1 MREKNIFL
9 NFFLQE
15 HPAELHL
22 PIIAFQIE
30 YKEKHLK
37 WDQAYHVT
45 KQKGWKVYK
54 HYKILKFSLR

>member
-1 MREKNIFL
+1 MRKKKYFL
-9 NFFLQE
+9 IFLQE

-45 KQKGWKVYK
+45 KQKGWNV
-54 HYKILKFSLR
+54 